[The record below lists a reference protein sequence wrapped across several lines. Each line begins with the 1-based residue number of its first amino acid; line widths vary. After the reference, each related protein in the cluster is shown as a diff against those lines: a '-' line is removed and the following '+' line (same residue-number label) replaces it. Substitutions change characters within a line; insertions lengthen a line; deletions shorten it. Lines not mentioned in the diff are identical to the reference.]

1 MRQKAAWGTSRGF
14 FAGKETAGYT
24 DTSIFDEALH

>member
-1 MRQKAAWGTSRGF
+1 MWQKAAWGTSRGF

-24 DTSIFDEALH
+24 DTSIFA

>member
-24 DTSIFDEALH
+24 DTSIFA